1 MAVYFQDPATL
12 TLRGE
17 AIWRVRE
24 MQQRAQSSIQQQN
37 QNPNPNP
44 NPPIQPSPESS
55 RQNPPQHAVHSGNA
69 ANPMPPNNLLS
80 QLLGGAAA
88 QNRQNRRPQPPPKG
102 IADLLK
108 RQGMGESLGSMG
120 QSLQSTVS
128 SVSQPIA
135 DILDSFGIDGEKL
148 IILMVMWA
156 VFNEQKDNKTLLL
169 ALGYLLI

>member
-12 TLRGE
+12 TLRRE
-17 AIWRVRE
+17 AIRRVRE
-24 MQQRAQSSIQQQN
+24 MQQRAQSSIEQQN
-37 QNPNPNP
+37 QNPNPP
-44 NPPIQPSPESS
+44 IPPPTESS
-55 RQNPPQHAVHSGNA
+55 RQNTPQNNVHRGNA
-69 ANPMPPNNLLS
+69 ASPIPPNNLLS

-88 QNRQNRRPQPPPKG
+88 PNRQNRRPQPPPKG

-108 RQGMGESLGSMG
+108 RQGMGESLGRMG

>member
-12 TLRGE
+12 TLRRE
-17 AIWRVRE
+17 AIRRVRE
-24 MQQRAQSSIQQQN
+24 MQQRAQSSIEQQSQ
-37 QNPNPNP
+37 NP
-44 NPPIQPSPESS
+44 NPPIQPPPES
-55 RQNPPQHAVHSGNA
+55 RQQNPPQNAVHRGNA

-80 QLLGGAAA
+80 QLLGGASVP
-88 QNRQNRRPQPPPKG
+88 NRQNRRPQPPPKG

>member
-12 TLRGE
+12 TLRRE
-17 AIWRVRE
+17 AVKRVKE
-24 MQQRAQSSIQQQN
+24 MQQRAQSSIEQQN
-37 QNPNPNP
+37 QNPNP
-44 NPPIQPSPESS
+44 NPPIQPSPES
-55 RQNPPQHAVHSGNA
+55 RQQNPPQNAAHRGNA
-69 ANPMPPNNLLS
+69 ANPMPPNNLIS

-88 QNRQNRRPQPPPKG
+88 PNRANRRPQPPPKG

-108 RQGMGESLGSMG
+108 RQGMGDSLGNMG

>member
-12 TLRGE
+12 TLRRE
-17 AIWRVRE
+17 AIKRVKE
-24 MQQRAQSSIQQQN
+24 MQQRAQNSIEQQN
-37 QNPNPNP
+37 QNPNP
-44 NPPIQPSPESS
+44 PIQPPPES
-55 RQNPPQHAVHSGNA
+55 RHQNPPQNNVHRGNA
-69 ANPMPPNNLLS
+69 ANPMPPSNLIS
-80 QLLGGAAA
+80 QLLGGTASP
-88 QNRQNRRPQPPPKG
+88 NRQNRRPQPPPKG